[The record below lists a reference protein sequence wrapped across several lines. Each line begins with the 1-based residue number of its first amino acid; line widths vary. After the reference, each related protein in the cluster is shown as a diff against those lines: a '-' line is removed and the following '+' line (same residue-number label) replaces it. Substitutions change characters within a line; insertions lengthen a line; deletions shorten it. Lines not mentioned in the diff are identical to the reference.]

1 MFEIYNNLGKVQDT
15 RKTQKT
21 RKENKTTDMT
31 RAWSMVNPDRINL
44 IHAFGGSFRI
54 NTSKAA

>member
-21 RKENKTTDMT
+21 RKANIATDMT

-44 IHAFGGSFRI
+44 VHVFGGAFRV
-54 NTSKAA
+54 NTTKVA